1 MLIRSTM
8 FGASLLI
15 AAGSALAHADN
26 IAAEGG
32 GYLQSGGN
40 VITTGL
46 DGCLR
51 SGTWSEDGQINACE
65 GIEEVAEEVVEEAEV
80 AEVEETPAAPKSEIK
95 LATRSKNAFFL
106 YDSAELTPAGERL
119 VNSLLSELATF
130 ESVDAITV
138 VGHTDSR
145 GSDSYNQALSER
157 RAQAVADLLSAS
169 YPDADVTATGMGE
182 SDPIGDNDT
191 NAGRLLNRRVE
202 VTVAGSRMVMN

>member
-51 SGTWSEDGQINACE
+51 SGTWSADGQINACE
-65 GIEEVAEEVVEEAEV
+65 GIEEAAEEVAEV
-80 AEVEETPAAPKSEIK
+80 AEVEKAPVAPKSELK
-95 LATRSKNAFFL
+95 LATRSESAFFQ
-106 YDSAELTPAGERL
+106 YDSAELTDAGDQL
-119 VNSLLSELATF
+119 INSLLGELAGF
-130 ESVDAITV
+130 ESIDAITV

-145 GSDSYNQALSER
+145 GSDSYNQDLSER
-157 RAQAVADLLSAS
+157 RAQTVANLLSAS
-169 YPDADVTATGMGE
+169 YPDADISASGMGE
-182 SDPIGDNDT
+182 SSPIGDNETD
-191 NAGRLLNRRVE
+191 AGRLLNRRVE

>member
-51 SGTWSEDGQINACE
+51 SGTWSADGQINACE
-65 GIEEVAEEVVEEAEV
+65 GIEEAAEEVVEEV
-80 AEVEETPAAPKSEIK
+80 AEVEEAPAAPKSELK
-95 LATRSKNAFFL
+95 LATRSESAFFE
-106 YDSAELTPAGERL
+106 YDSAELTDAGDQL
-119 VNSLLSELATF
+119 IDSLLGELAGF
-130 ESVDAITV
+130 ESIDAITV

-145 GSDSYNQALSER
+145 GSESYNQALSEA
-157 RAQAVADLLSAS
+157 RAQTVANLLGAS
-169 YPDADVTATGMGE
+169 YPDADISASGMGE
-182 SDPIGDNDT
+182 SSPIGDNETD
-191 NAGRLLNRRVE
+191 AGRLLNRRVE